1 MKVLW
6 VVINYNPLLF
16 SLKRKGGQQD
26 RQVAQWE
33 EVIRHAECAE
43 KGGKHVRALSGG
55 ATIVY
60 SRQKARQMQSWSE
73 DLELPFLGEQATRVP
88 GSPRPSRKGKRISPD
103 SLTSLSTDSW
113 LVGKMR
119 LSAEIQWDS
128 LRDSCWDSITLLAG
142 GKISYSTETPISYW
156 LEKRNFIKHNWV
168 LKLVTKRRT
177 YKVEITIAGTNRRK
191 DWPTIQLDM
200 NHANFL
206 LEPKFCSTLMY
217 SWPLYCTGIAIS
229 CISGWSQKLCK
240 LHLCLIL
247 NIYMFAGNWVF
258 LFVE

>member
-60 SRQKARQMQSWSE
+60 SSQKARQMQSWSE

-113 LVGKMR
+113 LVGNQTETR
-119 LSAEIQWDS
+119 S
-128 LRDSCWDSITLLAG
+128 RDSMSLAECWSFDNSCWSEADF
-142 GKISYSTETPISYW
+142 PAVFFF
-156 LEKRNFIKHNWV
+156 FI
-168 LKLVTKRRT
+168 
-177 YKVEITIAGTNRRK
+177 
-191 DWPTIQLDM
+191 
-200 NHANFL
+200 FL
-206 LEPKFCSTLMY
+206 
-217 SWPLYCTGIAIS
+217 G
-229 CISGWSQKLCK
+229 
-240 LHLCLIL
+240 LIL
-247 NIYMFAGNWVF
+247 FMKYKLQIQIQNQLRRRI
-258 LFVE
+258 